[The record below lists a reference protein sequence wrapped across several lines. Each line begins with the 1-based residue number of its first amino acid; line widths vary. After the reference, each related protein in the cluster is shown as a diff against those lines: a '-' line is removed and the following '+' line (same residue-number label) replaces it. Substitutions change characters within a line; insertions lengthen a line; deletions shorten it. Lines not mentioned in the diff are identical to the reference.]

1 MGCWLHILQS
11 ILLEALFVEDL
22 LGFSKLFSFEMLK
35 FASKQLMESARL
47 PPLLSKER
55 KKKAPTG
62 CRAPAIFKKQL
73 TAVHDSALLGLSLS
87 TESIYKTSLDF
98 PNFYTSIPC
107 YDRTPKRLRT
117 WSYSTYCLAFF
128 DSDFGLLSVCSA
140 VSELFLSDQGRA
152 ESELWLCVV
161 SKYVCITKD

>member
-1 MGCWLHILQS
+1 MS
-11 ILLEALFVEDL
+11 A
-22 LGFSKLFSFEMLK
+22 SSSLK
-35 FASKQLMESARL
+35 GE
-47 PPLLSKER
+47 E
-55 KKKAPTG
+55 KAPTG
-62 CRAPAIFKKQL
+62 CRAPAVFKNQL
-73 TAVHDSALLGLSLS
+73 AVAPGSALLGLSLS

-117 WSYSTYCLAFF
+117 WSYSTCCLAFF